1 MGSTHDTLK
10 SNQDIFTEVY
20 AKQLWGQPGDAGEAF
35 FSGEGS
41 HDSALLNAYVKVV
54 GTFLALFGAT
64 VDAVDLGCG
73 DFHVGS
79 KLRPLCGKYVACD
92 VVAPLIERNRRT
104 YADLDVDFRV
114 VDAVDDELP
123 DGDVIFIRQVL
134 QHLSNEQIAKIV
146 ARLPGRYRAVVVTE
160 HLPWHDFTANLD
172 KPTGSTIRV
181 GHPDGASG
189 IVLTEPPF
197 SLQVRQDIRLLEFF
211 GYGGVIRTNAYLL
224 G

>member
-1 MGSTHDTLK
+1 MHNSPK
-10 SNQDIFTEVY
+10 SNKDIFTEVY
-20 AKQLWGQPGDAGEAF
+20 AQGLWGKSDDAGEAF

-41 HDSALLNAYVKVV
+41 HDPALLNAYVQVV
-54 GTFLALFGAT
+54 ATFLGLFGSKL
-64 VDAVDLGCG
+64 DAVDLGCG

-79 KLRPLCGKYVACD
+79 KLRPLCQKYVACD
-92 VVAPLIERNRRT
+92 VVAELIERNRRT
-104 YADLDVDFRV
+104 YQDLDVDFRV
-114 VDAVDDELP
+114 VDAVQDELP
-123 DGDVIFIRQVL
+123 EGDVIFIRQVL
-134 QHLSNEQIAKIV
+134 QHLSNAQIENIV
-146 ARLPGRYRAVVVTE
+146 QRLPGRYRAVVVSE

-189 IVLTEPPF
+189 VVLTEPPF
-197 SLQVRQDIRLLEFF
+197 NLSVRQDIRLLEFF